1 MNRVAEDADVVP
13 RQAWLA
19 LGVATLVSFLV
30 VVDVSVV
37 NVAFPTI
44 RDDLG
49 ASETALSW
57 IVSGYNIGVAAFL
70 LLGGRLADSIGRKK
84 VFLPGV
90 ALFMVGSLLCG
101 VAPNAGFLIAARVV
115 QAVGGAVLMPAS
127 LALVLPEFPL
137 SKRSMA
143 VGFWGATGSLGAA
156 FGPSLGS
163 VLIQLGSWR
172 YVFLI
177 NVPIC
182 LLVLLLASK
191 VFRESRNPDA
201 SGRIDLLGVPIGT
214 AGVALVM
221 LAIVESET
229 WGLASPRVIAAA
241 LAGLALLAL
250 LLVRSKRHPE
260 PLIDLTLYRHRS
272 FASSNLAVAFY
283 SMGFT
288 SGFLLNSLLLQN
300 LWNQPILA
308 TGAALT
314 PSPLL
319 ATVTSL
325 LAGRWADR
333 YGHRWLIGL
342 GSLLLGLT
350 PILYLLLLDDTPQ
363 VWTRFVPIS
372 LLAGLGTGLS
382 ISSWFS
388 AAVSDVGPAR
398 FGVANAT
405 LRTIMQV
412 FYGAGISVAVTLLAS
427 ADGIA
432 GYRHGW
438 IWVAATMLISAVV
451 VIATFPAGS
460 STGRAVLGAAGA
472 PAGGVSPAPAGAT
485 TRSSRATR

>member
-1 MNRVAEDADVVP
+1 MQTAQDSVS

-19 LGVATLVSFLV
+19 LGVATMVSFLV

-44 RDDLG
+44 RRDLG
-49 ASETALSW
+49 ASETSLSW

-70 LLGGRLADSIGRKK
+70 LLGGRLADSLGRKK

-101 VAPNAGFLIAARVV
+101 VAPSTGFLIAARVV

-137 SKRSMA
+137 SRRSMA

-163 VLIQLGSWR
+163 LLIRLGSWR
-172 YVFLI
+172 FVFLI
-177 NVPIC
+177 NVPLC
-182 LLVLLLASK
+182 LLVLVLARRT
-191 VFRESRNPDA
+191 FRESRNPDA
-201 SGRIDLLGVPIGT
+201 SGRIDLLGIPIGT
-214 AGVALVM
+214 AGVALGM
-221 LAIVESET
+221 LAIVQSEQS
-229 WGLASPRVIAAA
+229 GLASGRV
-241 LAGLALLAL
+241 ALLAL
-250 LLVRSKRHPE
+250 VSVALIALLIVRSKRHPE
-260 PLIDLTLYRHRS
+260 PLLDLSLYRFRS

-300 LWNQPILA
+300 LWDLSILQ

-319 ATVTSL
+319 ATLTSVIS
-325 LAGRWADR
+325 GRWADR
-333 YGHRWLIGL
+333 YGHRWLIGI
-342 GSLLLGLT
+342 GSALLALS
-350 PILYLLLLDDTPQ
+350 PLLNLWLLSDSPH
-363 VWTRFVPIS
+363 VWDRFVPIS
-372 LLAGLGTGLS
+372 MIAGLGTGMS

-388 AAVSDVGPAR
+388 AAISDVGQAR

-412 FYGAGISVAVTLLAS
+412 FYGVGISAAITLLAT
-427 ADGIA
+427 AEGIDGF
-432 GYRHGW
+432 RHGW
-438 IWVAATMLISAVV
+438 LWVTITMALSALLVV
-451 VIATFPAGS
+451 ATFPSGS
-460 STGRAVLGAAGA
+460 SSHRAVAR
-472 PAGGVSPAPAGAT
+472 T
-485 TRSSRATR
+485 SS

>member
-1 MNRVAEDADVVP
+1 MDQVSPDDDVIS

-44 RDDLG
+44 RADLG
-49 ASETALSW
+49 ATETALSW

-70 LLGGRLADSIGRKK
+70 LLGGRLADSLGRKK

-101 VAPNAGFLIAARVV
+101 VAPSAAFLIAARVV
-115 QAVGGAVLMPAS
+115 QAIGGAVLMPAS

-137 SKRSMA
+137 SRRSTA

-163 VLIQLGSWR
+163 VLIRLGSWR
-172 YVFLI
+172 WVFLI

-182 LLVLLLASK
+182 LLVLVLAK
-191 VFRESRNPDA
+191 RIFRESRNPDA

-221 LAIVESET
+221 LAIVESEA
-229 WGLASPRVIAAA
+229 WGLTSPRVIGFA
-241 LAGLALLAL
+241 LVGVALLG
-250 LLVRSKRHPE
+250 LLVARSRRHPE
-260 PLIDLTLYRHRS
+260 PLIDLGLFRHRS

-300 LWNQPILA
+300 LWNRPILE

-314 PSPLL
+314 PGPLL
-319 ATVTSL
+319 ATATSIVG
-325 LAGRWADR
+325 GRWADR
-333 YGHRWLIGL
+333 YGHRWLIGI
-342 GSLLLGLT
+342 GSLLLAVAPL
-350 PILYLLLLDDTPQ
+350 LYLLVLTEEPHVFD
-363 VWTRFVPIS
+363 RFVPIS
-372 LLAGLGTGLS
+372 LLAGLGTGMS

-388 AAVSDVGPAR
+388 ASVSDVGPAR

-405 LRTIMQV
+405 LRTVMQV
-412 FYGAGISVAVTLLAS
+412 FYGVGVSVMITLLA
-427 ADGIA
+427 ANEGLG
-432 GYRHGW
+432 GYRGGW
-438 IWVAATMLISAVV
+438 VFVAAMMVIAAVV
-451 VIATFPAGS
+451 VVVTFPAGS
-460 STGRAVLGAAGA
+460 SAGRAV
-472 PAGGVSPAPAGAT
+472 SAPAGAT
-485 TRSSRATR
+485 ARNSPATR

>member
-1 MNRVAEDADVVP
+1 MQTTSETVS

-44 RDDLG
+44 RADLG
-49 ASETALSW
+49 ASETSLSW

-70 LLGGRLADSIGRKK
+70 LLGGRLADSLGRKK

-90 ALFMVGSLLCG
+90 ALFMIGSLLCG
-101 VAPNAGFLIAARVV
+101 MAPNAGFLIAARVV
-115 QAVGGAVLMPAS
+115 QAIGGAVLMPAS

-137 SKRSMA
+137 ARRSTA

-163 VLIQLGSWR
+163 VLIRLGSWR

-177 NVPIC
+177 NVPLC
-182 LLVLLLASK
+182 LLVLVLARRI
-191 VFRESRNPDA
+191 FRESRNPDA
-201 SGRIDLLGVPIGT
+201 SGRIDLLGIPIGT
-214 AGVALVM
+214 AGVALGM
-221 LAIVESET
+221 LAIVQSEQ
-229 WGLASPRVIAAA
+229 WGIANARV
-241 LAGLALLAL
+241 LALSVAAVGLIAL
-250 LLVRSKRHPE
+250 LIVRSKRHPE
-260 PLIDLTLYRHRS
+260 PLLDLSLYRHRS

-300 LWNQPILA
+300 LWDQSILQ

-319 ATVTSL
+319 ATATSIVG
-325 LAGRWADR
+325 GRYADR
-333 YGHRWLIGL
+333 YGHRWLIGI
-342 GSLLLGLT
+342 GSALLALT
-350 PILYLLLLDDTPQ
+350 PVLYLLTLSSTPQ
-363 VWTRFVPIS
+363 VWDRFVPIS
-372 LLAGLGTGLS
+372 LIAGLGTGMS

-388 AAVSDVGPAR
+388 AAVSDVGQAR

-412 FYGAGISVAVTLLAS
+412 FYGAGVSVAITLLAT
-427 ADGIA
+427 ADGID
-432 GYRHGW
+432 GFRHGW
-438 IWVAATMLISAVV
+438 VWVAVMMALSTVV
-451 VIATFPAGS
+451 VLATFPAGS
-460 STGRAVLGAAGA
+460 STHRAVAA
-472 PAGGVSPAPAGAT
+472 T
-485 TRSSRATR
+485 D